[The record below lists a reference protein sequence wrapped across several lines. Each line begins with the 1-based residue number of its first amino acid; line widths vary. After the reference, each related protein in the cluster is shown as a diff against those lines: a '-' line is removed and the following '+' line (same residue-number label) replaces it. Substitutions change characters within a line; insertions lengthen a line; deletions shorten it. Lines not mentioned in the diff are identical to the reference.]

1 MANANDKAPRI
12 LGAPAPKSPKHQTR
26 PNDRADAYTFPTPTK
41 SGAGVQ
47 FRTLGGLTKREHF
60 AGLAL
65 GGLLASDGDADL
77 TVQTAAE
84 IAVSQAD
91 ALIAALNE
99 SADDEAEA
107 QA

>member
-26 PNDRADAYTFPTPTK
+26 PNDRSDAFTFPVQTK
-41 SGAGVQ
+41 VGGTQ

-65 GGLLASDGDADL
+65 CGILGSCDNGDTYANPAQAAVLFAD
-77 TVQTAAE
+77 
-84 IAVSQAD
+84 D
-91 ALIAALNE
+91 LIAALNE